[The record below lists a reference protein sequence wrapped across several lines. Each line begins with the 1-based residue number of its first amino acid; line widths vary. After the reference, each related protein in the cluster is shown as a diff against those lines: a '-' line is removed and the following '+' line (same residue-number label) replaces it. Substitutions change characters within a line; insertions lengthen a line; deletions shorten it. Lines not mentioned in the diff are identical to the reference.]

1 MQEYYQYG
9 EKHLIAVDCIIFGF
23 DNADLKLLLVK
34 RKVNPESGAWSL
46 MGGFLKADESLD
58 QAAARVLN
66 ELTGLS
72 NVYLEQLYAYGEVER
87 DSGARVLSV
96 AYYAL
101 IRTNDYDENLVDKFG
116 AKWFLI
122 SEIPKLVFD
131 HNKMVK
137 KALRRIQR
145 RSKTRPIGFE
155 LLPND
160 FTIPQLQKLYESIYQ
175 KTIDKRNFRRKILAS
190 DLLLKLNKKEKNTS
204 KRGAFLYKFDRNKY
218 FNLINN
224 GYHLELF

>member
-1 MQEYYQYG
+1 MQEYYQHG
-9 EKHLIAVDCIIFGF
+9 QKHLIAVDCIIFGF
-23 DNADLKLLLVK
+23 DKNNLRLLLVK
-34 RKVNPESGAWSL
+34 RKVEPESGAWSL
-46 MGGFLKADESLD
+46 MGGFLNEDESLD

-66 ELTGLS
+66 ELTGLT
-72 NVYLEQLYAYGEVER
+72 NVYLEQLYTYGEVER

-101 IRTNDYDENLVDKFG
+101 IRTNDYNKNLLDKFG

-122 SEIPKLVFD
+122 SEIPELIFD
-131 HNKMVK
+131 HNEMVK

-145 RSKTRPIGFE
+145 RSKTMPVGFE
-155 LLPND
+155 LLPNN

-175 KTIDKRNFRRKILAS
+175 REIDKRNFRRKILAS

-204 KRGAFLYKFDRNKY
+204 KRGAYLYKFDRNKY

-224 GYHLELF
+224 GYHLEIF